1 MDPRERKLQPNRW
14 GLLLSVSHA
23 GRAEAAD
30 QLLHHQHTLR
40 DWHTGT
46 KPASP
51 LFSRREDRQG
61 TLRMCMPGRQCGCG
75 QRHLNLLTDP
85 DVGEVSCGR

>member
-1 MDPRERKLQPNRW
+1 
-14 GLLLSVSHA
+14 
-23 GRAEAAD
+23 
-30 QLLHHQHTLR
+30 LHHQHMADDEFGVVEATRQHTLR